1 MTNRRVSF
9 LLNHLIGFLALICFP
24 GVQIV
29 SGKCHSTLSGS
40 STLVLFDHSQR
51 FRQRLASVFT
61 SHHSSLTNKTPREH
75 FQRPLILLVRFLV
88 PQLPLPKVPCLANH
102 RCNKT
107 YWRLTLWLSTNKKL
121 YISSLQSNVSFLCE
135 MSSFFNNCG
144 VDVRQVA
151 VVTSRS

>member
-9 LLNHLIGFLALICFP
+9 LLNHLIGFLTLILF
-24 GVQIV
+24 
-29 SGKCHSTLSGS
+29 SRRSDSDKCHFTLSGS
-40 STLVLFDHSQR
+40 STLVLFYHSHR

-61 SHHSSLTNKTPREH
+61 THHSSLTNKTPREH
-75 FQRPLILLVRFLV
+75 FQRLLILLVRFLV
-88 PQLPLPKVPCLANH
+88 PQLPHPKVPCLANH

-107 YWRLTLWLSTNKKL
+107 YWRLTLRLSTNKKL

-135 MSSFFNNCG
+135 ISFFFNNCG